1 MQKAKRANSKSTA
14 KSAAIVPADGNVPT
28 ADSTAESTAETN
40 PVVEKTPTVKT
51 VISTIGDIHISRP
64 RTKFYFRKFSN
75 SSKATSSNDVNL
87 EQLDLLKEKQKTL
100 TEGSDDYLS
109 NKKKIEELNKLLI
122 RNSYFTPHS
131 IAIICDYVFKD
142 LVKHGFEQVAKS
154 GKKTLDVVHFY
165 DENVKTINS
174 YSIVKNLATY
184 TNFDLTE
191 AKKDK
196 KKAAAE
202 TPSQEE
208 PAQQLEQSD
217 NSMSFITY
225 IINGIN
231 WYKSVNGLNITIG
244 TRVKKYLSDL
254 IIDLINKLALITR
267 VLINIMNIKTASPDH
282 IKTAV
287 KILLIS
293 ENTTEQAMS
302 EILSFM
308 DDKLIIFKQSEKN
321 SKDVI
326 EDKESTDDVKEE
338 PVGEKN

>member
-1 MQKAKRANSKSTA
+1 MQQKAKRASSKSL
-14 KSAAIVPADGNVPT
+14 KSPPIVETPT
-28 ADSTAESTAETN
+28 VVDPSSLTVVEPTTI
-40 PVVEKTPTVKT
+40 VEKTTTVKPI
-51 VISTIGDIHISRP
+51 ISTIGDIHISRP

-75 SSKATSSNDVNL
+75 SAKATSSNDVNL
-87 EQLDLLKEKQKTL
+87 DQLDSLKDHQKTL
-100 TEGSDDYLS
+100 TEGSDDYVT
-109 NKKKIEELNKLLI
+109 NKKKIEDLNKLLI
-122 RNSYFTPHS
+122 RNSYFTPHT

-165 DENVKTINS
+165 DEDVKSINS
-174 YSIVKNLATY
+174 YSIVKNLSTY
-184 TNFDLTE
+184 TNFDFTE
-191 AKKDK
+191 VKRDK
-196 KKAAAE
+196 KKPGVD
-202 TPSQEE
+202 TPQEE
-208 PAQQLEQSD
+208 LQQLDPPD

-254 IIDLINKLALITR
+254 IIDLICKLALITR

-293 ENTTEQAMS
+293 ENTADHAIS

-308 DDKLIIFKQSEKN
+308 DDKLIIFKQNEKN
-321 SKDVI
+321 AKDSAV
-326 EDKESTDDVKEE
+326 DVADAAEE
-338 PVGEKN
+338 TSNI